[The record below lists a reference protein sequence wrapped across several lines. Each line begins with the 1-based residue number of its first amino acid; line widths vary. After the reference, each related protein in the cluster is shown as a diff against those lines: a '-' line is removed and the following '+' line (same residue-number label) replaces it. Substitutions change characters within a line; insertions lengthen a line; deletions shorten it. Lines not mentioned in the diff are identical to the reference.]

1 MSSRRPKFDKCLQDA
16 FCDLLKEGVGRTAA
30 CKKLNVARST
40 FNRHL
45 NSNQKFNE
53 AVHAAEMDANEVIEM
68 ALFSTAKKGNV
79 TAQQVWLYNRSPE
92 RWQDKRNVT
101 VGGDKE
107 NPIEVHTKVELSLN
121 EILAEYYGSE
131 NSSSKDNPADD
142 IPEPVH
148 PTQTDQEAV

>member
-1 MSSRRPKFDKCLQDA
+1 MSSPNRRLKFDKYLQDA

-30 CKKLNVARST
+30 CKKLNIARST
-40 FNRHL
+40 FNRCL

-92 RWQDKRNVT
+92 RWQDQRNALALERFEFEKNEYEKLKAEVEEL
-101 VGGDKE
+101 KE
-107 NPIEVHTKVELSLN
+107 KLGQS
-121 EILAEYYGSE
+121 
-131 NSSSKDNPADD
+131 
-142 IPEPVH
+142 
-148 PTQTDQEAV
+148 